1 MWLQRGELNIENV
14 VTWPELMQAIIA
26 PGLQEKPSEI
36 GTSKHQGCCK
46 TNLICSLK
54 KKRA

>member
-1 MWLQRGELNIENV
+1 MWLPRGELDIENV

-26 PGLQEKPSEI
+26 PGLQEKTSEI

-46 TNLICSLK
+46 INLFTMK
-54 KKRA
+54 PGV